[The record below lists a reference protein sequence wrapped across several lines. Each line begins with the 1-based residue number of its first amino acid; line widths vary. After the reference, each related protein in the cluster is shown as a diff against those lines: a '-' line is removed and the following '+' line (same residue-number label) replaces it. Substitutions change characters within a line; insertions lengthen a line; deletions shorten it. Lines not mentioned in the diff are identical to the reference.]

1 MTILSHDYC
10 TLKEKTN
17 PVIARQAIL
26 DTLAANKGNVART
39 ARQICCSRTTIYL
52 ALQKQA
58 NRCLSDISHK
68 PHKPHPRTTSKEVI
82 QNILQL
88 RKAGFGKARIQALLA
103 VQHSLN
109 VPQSTIAVILPAKR
123 DHHYPIRK
131 KRIRRHTKPHID
143 WNRIRPFET
152 IEIDTKEI
160 ADKNTLPRETYY
172 HLLRSNFLPRW
183 QWTAIDV
190 VTRIRFL
197 AYSTHCDWSCGQLF
211 GKLVV
216 SWLRLFG
223 FKHRITLQSDGG
235 REFAATFPGAFQR
248 SISNIWEPL
257 NVARTLIR
265 KGHPEDNPF
274 VERSHQTDDNE
285 FYIPYLTLC
294 HSKLDFLRYAAWWIK
309 LYNTVRPH
317 MGAKF
322 QTPFHTLKSKGYKLP
337 IAFALFPPLY
347 LDALTSSPLVIPDPN
362 TVQHHID
369 YDRSIN
375 LSNLLY

>member
-1 MTILSHDYC
+1 MTILFHDYC

-52 ALQKQA
+52 ARQKQA
-58 NRCLSDISHK
+58 NGCLSDISHK
-68 PHKPHPRTTSKEVI
+68 PHKSHPRTTSKEVI

-88 RKAGFGKARIQALLA
+88 RKAGFGKARIQVLLA

-109 VPQSTIAVILPAKR
+109 VPQSTIAVILKR
-123 DHHYPIRK
+123 HHCPIRK

-143 WNRIRPFET
+143 WNRIKPFET

-160 ADKNTLPRETYY
+160 AD
-172 HLLRSNFLPRW
+172 
-183 QWTAIDV
+183 IDV

-197 AYSTHCDWSCGQLF
+197 AYSAHCDWSCGQ
-211 GKLVV
+211 
-216 SWLRLFG
+216 LFG

-235 REFAATFPGAFQR
+235 KEFAATYPGAFQR
-248 SISNIWEPL
+248 SIANIWEPL

-274 VERSHQTDDNE
+274 VERSHQTDD
-285 FYIPYLTLC
+285 
-294 HSKLDFLRYAAWWIK
+294 
-309 LYNTVRPH
+309 
-317 MGAKF
+317 
-322 QTPFHTLKSKGYKLP
+322 
-337 IAFALFPPLY
+337 
-347 LDALTSSPLVIPDPN
+347 
-362 TVQHHID
+362 
-369 YDRSIN
+369 
-375 LSNLLY
+375 